1 VLQQP
6 SELLWLSGRRLRKRD
21 GGQIVATLLRLL
33 RFAWVMH
40 HADTT
45 TSNNAGGSSNAGG
58 SGSGSGSRKSLL
70 VPPGPAGTGSWR
82 ERLAEVCSIT
92 RKGGGDHRLDLLLAA
107 AQAEDRTLL
116 PANAV
121 R

>member
-1 VLQQP
+1 M
-6 SELLWLSGRRLRKRD
+6 
-21 GGQIVATLLRLL
+21 AF
-33 RFAWVMH
+33 FAWD
-40 HADTT
+40 ADITT
-45 TSNNAGGSSNAGG
+45 TIHSNNSDTSSNAGG
-58 SGSGSGSRKSLL
+58 SGESLL
-70 VPPGPAGTGSWR
+70 LPPGPAGTGSWR